1 MLDSTV
7 LLAGTS
13 GVLLVISVALE
24 GVTSLL
30 LIAEL
35 DSIVEEGSALLDD
48 EEVVSMEEEVSSLLD
63 DGDDE
68 VVSIEEEVSSLL
80 DEGDDELDSD
90 VDEATEEGD
99 SELEVVTV
107 ELASRDSDVGSVRDT
122 LRRVLE
128 LDLEVEVV
136 SSS

>member
-24 GVTSLL
+24 GVASLL

-90 VDEATEEGD
+90 VDEATEEGV